1 MLDHALCNSHV
12 IQSALFSASSAP
24 SAIGLPPSALCGYP
38 DPYLRAGP
46 WNPWTCARKVRL
58 LPAKPGVYQFFD
70 GEGKILYV
78 GKATSLRSRV
88 GSYFAKQHPDG
99 KTRLL
104 VAKIA
109 DLRTIVVDT
118 PYDALLLENSLIKEY
133 QPRYN
138 ILLKDDKSYPW
149 IRIRNEHYPRI
160 EGMRNPVDDGS
171 EYFGPFASAG
181 AMRTALKLVH
191 QLYKLRTCNYDLSP
205 GERGQGQVQALLGMA
220 HGQLPRPLRGPA
232 KRGGP
237 RRQRGAGAADPQ
249 GAHRRRGEDPPAAHA
264 GARGKAGVR
273 RCRRSP
279 RAGGAIGE
287 VPGAQHRGEPH
298 VGDVDVF
305 ALARNTHSSFVNYMR
320 VIDGAVVHGVTVELK
335 RRLDEPDDEV
345 LQLAIAELRQRFRS
359 NAPEAVVPMDPGIE
373 VPGLTFTVPQRGD
386 KKHLLEMGERNAHY
400 FMLEKQKQEALVDP
414 EAATDR
420 VLEQLKQDLRLT
432 ELPRHIEC
440 FDNSNTQGTDP
451 VSACVVFKDAKPS
464 KKDYRHFNIRTVEG
478 PDDFASMEEA
488 VERRY
493 SRLLTEGDPLP
504 QLVVIDGGKGQ
515 LHAALNVFDRL
526 GLRGKIAL
534 VGIAKNLEEIF
545 FPGDP
550 YPLHIDK
557 RSTSL
562 RLIQHMRNEAHR
574 FGITHHRSKRSK
586 RTVRTGLE
594 DIPGIG
600 PTTAQKL
607 LKRFG
612 SIKASARPSRK
623 KWCRRSERRRQR
635 CCGRGWAFRAYTTK
649 ARSTQRTDDP
659 CFRRV
664 MPTAIFDKA
673 GPAETGAINPRNG
686 SPGVTG
692 PALPRWCKAP

>member
-1 MLDHALCNSHV
+1 MPESLD
-12 IQSALFSASSAP
+12 IREK
-24 SAIGLPPSALCGYP
+24 I
-38 DPYLRAGP
+38 
-46 WNPWTCARKVRL
+46 KL
-58 LPAKPGVYQFFD
+58 LPHQPGVYQFYD
-70 GEGKILYV
+70 SEGKILYV

-88 GSYFAKQHPDG
+88 GSYFAKDHADG
-99 KTRLL
+99 KTRIL
-104 VAKIA
+104 VRKIA
-109 DLRTIVVDT
+109 DLRTIVTET

-138 ILLKDDKSYPW
+138 ILLRDDKSYPW
-149 IRIRNEHYPRI
+149 IRIRKEHFPRI

-171 EYFGPFASAG
+171 EYIGPFASVR
-181 AMRTALKLVH
+181 AMRTMLKLVH

-205 GERGQGQVQALLGMA
+205 ANVAKGKYKRCLEYHLGNCKAPCEGLQSEEDYNANVALARQVVKGRISGVVRILKERMHEQAGKLEFEEA
-220 HGQLPRPLRGPA
+220 EETREQIAQLEGY
-232 KRGGP
+232 
-237 RRQRGAGAADPQ
+237 Q
-249 GAHRRRGEDPPAAHA
+249 
-264 GARGKAGVR
+264 ARSTVVSA
-273 RCRRSP
+273 S
-279 RAGGAIGE
+279 I
-287 VPGAQHRGEPH
+287 
-298 VGDVDVF
+298 GDVDVF
-305 ALARNTHSSFVNYMR
+305 GLARNTDSTFVNYMR
-320 VIDGAVVHGVTVELK
+320 VIDGAVVHGITIELK
-335 RRLDEPDDEV
+335 RKLDEPDDEV
-345 LQLAIAELRQRFRS
+345 LQYAIAELRQRFRS
-359 NAPEAVVPMDPGIE
+359 NAPEAIVPMDPDIPM
-373 VPGLTFTVPQRGD
+373 PGLVFTVPQRGD
-386 KKHLLEMGERNAHY
+386 KKHLLEMGERNARY
-400 FMLEKQKQEALVDP
+400 FMLEKQKQESLVDP
-414 EAATDR
+414 EAATNR
-420 VLEQLKQDLRLT
+420 ILEQLKQDLRLS

-493 SRLLTEGDPLP
+493 ARLLTEGDPLP

-562 RLIQHMRNEAHR
+562 RLIQQMRNEAHR

-586 RTVRTGLE
+586 RTVRTALE

-600 PTTAQKL
+600 PSTAQKL

-612 SIKASARPSRK
+612 SIKGIREAAGEEVVAEIGAK
-623 KWCRRSERRRQR
+623 KADVLMKGLAVLS
-635 CCGRGWAFRAYTTK
+635 GI
-649 ARSTQRTDDP
+649 S
-659 CFRRV
+659 
-664 MPTAIFDKA
+664 
-673 GPAETGAINPRNG
+673 
-686 SPGVTG
+686 
-692 PALPRWCKAP
+692 